1 MQYRASLKLDGK
13 LPAHALMWRR
23 ETGKRDK
30 QPHLRIRKKPML
42 NVEWVVK
49 SSSKPWCWMQV
60 SAGRA
65 QLARGLAPERGCP
78 GLGPAVSSHYLM
90 DTLPPASACGNV
102 TCAECRRTG
111 GGGRP
116 AWRAGL
122 SPVSPAHPALSQ
134 SCFPATERLLAGPA
148 LLPFVCPSND
158 GREYL
163 E

>member
-30 QPHLRIRKKPML
+30 QPHLWIRKKPML

-78 GLGPAVSSHYLM
+78 GLGPRCQLA
-90 DTLPPASACGNV
+90 LPDGHAAARLGLWKCHL
-102 TCAECRRTG
+102 CRVPPHRR
-111 GGGRP
+111 GRP
-116 AWRAGL
+116 ACLACGAESCLPSPPCSVPELLPCYRAAARWPCSAAVCL
-122 SPVSPAHPALSQ
+122 SPK
-134 SCFPATERLLAGPA
+134 
-148 LLPFVCPSND
+148 
-158 GREYL
+158 
-163 E
+163 